1 MAPAEFSKFAG
12 ILSVA
17 LSQHHI
23 LGSEK
28 VQLEAGLHFT
38 IFQNDPVRTTKT
50 SPPYEPTEQEVAC
63 NGSPSGKASSRPDVC
78 SFCLFW
84 LNSYSMVIRPPF
96 LLPQAMSHVGAMPGN
111 PGNGFSPRKK
121 HPGHQGEAHYS

>member
-1 MAPAEFSKFAG
+1 M
-12 ILSVA
+12 
-17 LSQHHI
+17 
-23 LGSEK
+23 
-28 VQLEAGLHFT
+28 HFT

-96 LLPQAMSHVGAMPGN
+96 LLPQAMSHVGAIPGN
-111 PGNGFSPRKK
+111 PGNGFNPRKNIQDTK
-121 HPGHQGEAHYS
+121 VKPTIAKESEFTPDIE